1 MNKVY
6 PLANMKA
13 FFLILL
19 ASPLVFTLP
28 SHKGLRQGPDPDPD
42 PQPSQDIDLEGYV
55 DELLNHVKFDP
66 NDAPLDATVPDISH
80 VFELGDDTVD
90 LEINNGHVTTIERV
104 RRSGDVH
111 HVSAERHTLTFDV
124 VYGISVLT
132 YSYEVKKSDGDVLHA
147 GQVDVEIDGLGASI
161 TVQTYLDVDE
171 HFHGELES
179 IKAREEPSEITDVV
193 IDDADLPIEV
203 VKEIEDSINNHYTGA
218 EAESIASA
226 LVSHFVDAISDVDF
240 GDYVRN

>member
-13 FFLILL
+13 FFLVLL

-28 SHKGLRQGPDPDPD
+28 SHKGLRQGPGPDPD

-80 VFELGDDTVD
+80 VFELGHDTVD

-161 TVQTYLDVDE
+161 TVQTYLDTTLLSLSMC
-171 HFHGELES
+171 GYS
-179 IKAREEPSEITDVV
+179 KITDVV

-203 VKEIEDSINNHYTGA
+203 LKEIEDSINNHYTGA

-226 LVSHFVDAISDVDF
+226 LASHFVEAISDVDF
-240 GDYVRN
+240 GDYVRH

>member
-1 MNKVY
+1 MNKIY
-6 PLANMKA
+6 PLATMKA
-13 FFLILL
+13 FFLVLL

-28 SHKGLRQGPDPDPD
+28 SHKGLRQGPGPDPD
-42 PQPSQDIDLEGYV
+42 PQPSQDFDLEGYV
-55 DELLNHVKFDP
+55 DELLNHVKFDQ

-80 VFELGDDTVD
+80 VFELGDDTLD

-104 RRSGDVH
+104 ERSGEVH

-124 VYGISVLT
+124 VYGVSVLT
-132 YSYEVKKSDGDVLHA
+132 YSYLVKRPNGDTLHS

-161 TVQTYLDVDE
+161 TVETYQDTDE

-179 IKAREEPSEITDVV
+179 IKVREEPSKITDVV

-203 VKEIEDSINNHYTGA
+203 VKEITDTVNTHYTGA
-218 EAESIASA
+218 EAESIAAA
-226 LVSHFVDAISDVDF
+226 LVSHFVMAVSDVDF
-240 GDYVRN
+240 GDFVRQ